1 MVPEEDTR
9 TDPTSPEGAKADPL
23 VDEGA
28 NGKEPFVLE
37 EERPAPEEKFTED
50 LDIPRSAEVYT
61 HPAAEAG
68 ACIEEVRAVMAKRPE
83 LVSELG
89 KTYWFLRDLYDQK

>member
-9 TDPTSPEGAKADPL
+9 TGPTSPDSPQ
-23 VDEGA
+23 
-28 NGKEPFVLE
+28 

-83 LVSELG
+83 LVSELS